1 VPDPISITLIGR
13 DSAGKVVCQ
22 ETVHDSNSAA
32 KIAKQWTDSGL
43 AVERLNN
50 GEKE

>member
-13 DSAGKVVCQ
+13 DAKGKMVCQ

-32 KIAKQWTDSGL
+32 KIAKQWVESGL
-43 AVERLNN
+43 VVERLNN